1 MNHEASEIAYL
12 AWIADAKLP
21 ANCVRNLVLY
31 YKTGEEVYRAVMND
45 DAMISQIIAPETALR
60 LKNTRDKEYL
70 HLIYNLILRNNIKAM
85 TANDPQFPELL
96 KDISD
101 PVSILFYQGNPE
113 CLKKRII
120 GMVGSRRAS
129 YDGLRAAEAISCEL
143 SRKGVS
149 IVSGF
154 AYGIDSASHQ
164 GCVRGGSPTIAVM
177 GCGLD
182 QNYPADNAKLK
193 ETVLKSGGVFLTEYA
208 PGEKPLPV
216 NFPYRNRIISAIG
229 ASLVL
234 IEARIRSGSLRTVD
248 HALKQGKE
256 VFVYP
261 GDPRSPNYEGNHQL
275 LRDGARYFTS
285 ADDILEDMNWLD
297 NMSNEVQNS
306 DCDTSVGTANPA
318 EVTILKLLKR
328 GDMSFEQIAAESKML
343 PADLLSHLTMLQILG
358 KVESLPGKKYSLKS
372 TS

>member
-1 MNHEASEIAYL
+1 MSYEASEIAYL
-12 AWIADAKLP
+12 AWIADAKMP
-21 ANCVRNLVLY
+21 ADSVKELMLN

-45 DAMISQIIAPETALR
+45 DILISQIIAPETALR
-60 LKNTRDKEYL
+60 LKRTRDKEYL
-70 HLIYNLILRNNIKAM
+70 QRIHELVLRKEIKAI
-85 TANDPQFPELL
+85 TVNDPQFPELL

-113 CLKKRII
+113 CFKKRII

-129 YDGLRAAEAISCEL
+129 YDGLKAAENISCEL
-143 SRKGVS
+143 SRKGVT

-164 GCVRGGSPTIAVM
+164 GCVRGGSPTIAVT

-182 QNYPADNAKLK
+182 QDYPADNAKLK
-193 ETVLKSGGVFLTEYA
+193 DTVLNAGGIFLTEYA
-208 PGEKPLPV
+208 PGEKPLPA

-229 ASLVL
+229 EALVL

-248 HALKQGKE
+248 HALKQGKDI
-256 VFVYP
+256 FVYP

-285 ADDILEDMNWLD
+285 ARDILEDMNWLD

-306 DCDTSVGTANPA
+306 ECNTSVGATNPA
-318 EVTILKLLKR
+318 EEKILELLKR
-328 GDMSFEQIAAESKML
+328 GEMSFEQIAAESRIL
-343 PADLLSHLTMLQILG
+343 PADLLSQLTMLQILG
-358 KVESLPGKKYSLKS
+358 KVESLPGKKYALKS
-372 TS
+372 SS